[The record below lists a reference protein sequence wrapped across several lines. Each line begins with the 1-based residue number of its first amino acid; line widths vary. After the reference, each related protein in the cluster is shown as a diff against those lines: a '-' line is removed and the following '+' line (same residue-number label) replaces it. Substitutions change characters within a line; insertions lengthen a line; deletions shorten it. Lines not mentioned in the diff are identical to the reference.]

1 MERYRFPWSTGDWRR
16 QMALAV
22 TDVGDL
28 LELVGLTHS
37 AVDLGADAEEA
48 ARNFRLRVPRAFVD
62 CMAKGDPRDPLLRQV
77 VPTNGEMQAVSGFNR
92 DPVGEMSR
100 GAADGL
106 IHKYQGR
113 ALLVVTGVCAIHC
126 RYCFRRHYPYG
137 QHTVQGRGLEAAI
150 GAIEEDRSITEVIFS
165 GGDPLSLAD
174 QPLNDL
180 CDAVEAI
187 PHVRRLRWHTRTP
200 IVMPSRV
207 DNGLLDVIA
216 GRSKPL
222 AVVVHANHPQ
232 ELSDDV
238 QIACRALAGS
248 GVSLLNQSVLLAG
261 VNDDA
266 DVLAELYRELAFIG
280 CPPYYLFQCRPTAGN
295 EAYEVPIVRGWEIF
309 REVLRRGSGLT
320 RRARYVMSHETGKV
334 HVVGVDEKHIYLRY
348 HRAKDPANR
357 GRLMIYHRNDDAC
370 WLDQLVPADADS
382 APVFASSS
390 PYNVEEGPE

>member
-1 MERYRFPWSTGDWRR
+1 
-16 QMALAV
+16 MALAV

-266 DVLAELYRELAFIG
+266 DVLVELSEKLFDCRVL
-280 CPPYYLFQCRPTAGN
+280 PYYLHLLDRVAGAAHFEVGEDDATALM
-295 EAYEVPIVRGWEIF
+295 AEVLARLPGYLVPRLV
-309 REVLRRGSGLT
+309 REVDGAS
-320 RRARYVMSHETGKV
+320 AKV
-334 HVVGVDEKHIYLRY
+334 LVG
-348 HRAKDPANR
+348 AKA
-357 GRLMIYHRNDDAC
+357 
-370 WLDQLVPADADS
+370 
-382 APVFASSS
+382 
-390 PYNVEEGPE
+390 